1 MIASFGDK
9 DTEKL
14 ARGIRVRRFVSF
26 ERVALRKLRQ
36 LQVSASLDDLRIP
49 PGNRLEPLKGN
60 LEGWHSIRINDQF
73 RIIFQWQD
81 GNAEHVR
88 IVDYHS

>member
-49 PGNRLEPLKGN
+49 PGNRLESLKGN

-81 GNAEHVR
+81 GNAEHVQ

>member
-81 GNAEHVR
+81 GNAEHVQ

>member
-1 MIASFGDK
+1 MIASFEDK

-49 PGNRLEPLKGN
+49 PGNRLESLKGN

-81 GNAEHVR
+81 GNAEHVQ

>member
-36 LQVSASLDDLRIP
+36 LQVSVSLDDLRIP
-49 PGNRLEPLKGN
+49 PGNRLESLKGN

-81 GNAEHVR
+81 GNAEHVQ

>member
-49 PGNRLEPLKGN
+49 PGNRLESLKGN

-73 RIIFQWQD
+73 RIVFQWQD
-81 GNAEHVR
+81 GNAEHVQ

>member
-36 LQVSASLDDLRIP
+36 LQVSSSLDDLCIP

-81 GNAEHVR
+81 GNAEHVQ

>member
-36 LQVSASLDDLRIP
+36 LQVSSSLDDLCIP
-49 PGNRLEPLKGN
+49 PGNRPEPLKGN

-81 GNAEHVR
+81 GNAEHVQ

>member
-9 DTEKL
+9 DTEQL

-49 PGNRLEPLKGN
+49 PGNRLESLKGN
-60 LEGWHSIRINDQF
+60 LEGWYSIRINDQF
-73 RIIFQWQD
+73 RVIFQWQD
-81 GNAEHVR
+81 GNAEHAQ